1 MLLALRPGVLHRL
14 QRLRQAPWL
23 HVRRGVQGPLE
34 VGPGGLFRVEQ
45 VRRRGLAV
53 PAPSQVGEPP
63 EQGLPVVPVQ
73 IHVGEVRQVP
83 VPRALHGV
91 QGAED
96 RQREGG
102 VGQGVLAAA
111 HDVHAVADPVGVA
124 LRQLADQRRRARAL
138 HVGLVDAATHAALQ
152 ARCAGGLQERFG
164 PVALQ
169 AQGLQHLG
177 LALQG
182 LVHGND
188 VVKLAAAQ
196 LDGGGAELALVILF
210 LEDPVPAASRI
221 QAPRFEE
228 VLEGFGGGAGQALA
242 PVLQP
247 ELLHPGL
254 QDLGVLGVLR
264 DDAVG
269 GVPDAEPQGPPVA
282 QRAHGHLGLVALGQE
297 RGADLAEVLGPE
309 VARRDA
315 AGPGAPLGEG
325 WHRGRFPVAAVEA
338 LVARDVVAVGDR
350 PSRLVEV
357 GVGLVAREGHGPVL
371 LDRRLV
377 GVQQLAAA
385 ADEEHRSA
393 APGAELPDLQGG
405 DAPLLPALVADGLGQ
420 GELQE
425 LGQLPGHAELVVA
438 GLEGAGQDLGAV
450 VELVAYFAEG
460 AHGLPQGDLHLG
472 PVVHDLQSLLGEG
485 PVPGGVVAVHFLADL
500 HDRVAVAGVI
510 QLPQSGLLHAGVG
523 LLVAEAVGLPGEG
536 AVDHGDGEEVVAL
549 VGPAGVAA
557 PLAGAGDPHGD
568 VGQPVRVLLAEKRLA
583 QLGEVVVAVGLQ

>member
-1 MLLALRPGVLHRL
+1 MTFIYDLI
-14 QRLRQAPWL
+14 APK
-23 HVRRGVQGPLE
+23 
-34 VGPGGLFRVEQ
+34 
-45 VRRRGLAV
+45 
-53 PAPSQVGEPP
+53 
-63 EQGLPVVPVQ
+63 
-73 IHVGEVRQVP
+73 
-83 VPRALHGV
+83 
-91 QGAED
+91 
-96 RQREGG
+96 
-102 VGQGVLAAA
+102 
-111 HDVHAVADPVGVA
+111 
-124 LRQLADQRRRARAL
+124 
-138 HVGLVDAATHAALQ
+138 
-152 ARCAGGLQERFG
+152 
-164 PVALQ
+164 
-169 AQGLQHLG
+169 LG
-177 LALQG
+177 SLCG
-182 LVHGND
+182 FEIS
-188 VVKLAAAQ
+188 
-196 LDGGGAELALVILF
+196 LD
-210 LEDPVPAASRI
+210 
-221 QAPRFEE
+221 
-228 VLEGFGGGAGQALA
+228 
-242 PVLQP
+242 
-247 ELLHPGL
+247 
-254 QDLGVLGVLR
+254 
-264 DDAVG
+264 
-269 GVPDAEPQGPPVA
+269 
-282 QRAHGHLGLVALGQE
+282 
-297 RGADLAEVLGPE
+297 
-309 VARRDA
+309 
-315 AGPGAPLGEG
+315 
-325 WHRGRFPVAAVEA
+325 
-338 LVARDVVAVGDR
+338 
-350 PSRLVEV
+350 
-357 GVGLVAREGHGPVL
+357 GHGPVL

-405 DAPLLPALVADGLGQ
+405 DAPLLPALVADGVEVGEDLGQ

-510 QLPQSGLLHAGVG
+510 QLPQSGLL